1 VQVPVA
7 AKNPT
12 LVGLVAESAD
22 PSISYAIAKLAEN
35 DPKRL
40 EKLVNG
46 DSTHTV
52 REVLKLVRE
61 AHGATEKKKAPVPPK
76 APQGSSGGEAI
87 GSGPITESQAKKM
100 SPSQLVKY
108 SDAIDKSI
116 VAGTYYG
123 K

>member
-52 REVLKLVRE
+52 REFLKLALE
-61 AHGATEKKKAPVPPK
+61 ARGMPGPKRPPVLPK
-76 APQGSSGGEAI
+76 TPRGGSGEAI
-87 GSGPITESQAKKM
+87 GSGPITEAQAKKM
-100 SPSQLVKY
+100 TPAQLVKY